1 LWYWQSG
8 AQGMMHPDCGSN
20 GALSMKPKY
29 KIFLSLILVLG
40 LGAGLVYK
48 NLYNVKDFIV
58 AEVKESFLTE
68 AYIHYL
74 RDGPSVDS
82 DHVISTLDNGMKI
95 VVNKYDKCVCW
106 FIRLTGHWDSNET
119 AAIRYLVK
127 PGFSIIEV
135 GANFGV
141 HTLTMAGLV
150 GPEGH
155 VDAFEANPQV
165 SRYLKQSVALNTL
178 ESKITVHEKAA
189 GDSTGTAHLV
199 FGIQNI
205 GGGHL
210 VSDPSE
216 NTVKTSIVRL
226 DDLFTYGHTVD
237 VLKIDAEGSEAKII
251 QGALRLIQANPKI
264 IIMMEWFKSA
274 LIEQGSSPEGLL
286 ELLKKEQFKA
296 WKIGKRQ
303 GDRPTFIP
311 MSFDE
316 ILETAYG
323 DFVFSRNDE
332 L

>member
-1 LWYWQSG
+1 
-8 AQGMMHPDCGSN
+8 MHPDCGSN
-20 GALSMKPKY
+20 GALSMKQKY

-48 NLYNVKDFIV
+48 NLYSVKDFIV
-58 AEVKESFLTE
+58 AELKESFLTE

-119 AAIRYLVK
+119 AAIHYLVK

-155 VDAFEANPQV
+155 VDAFEANPYV
-165 SRYLKQSVALNTL
+165 SKYLKQSVDVNQLG
-178 ESKITVHEKAA
+178 SRISVHEQAA

-199 FGIQNI
+199 FGIKNI

-210 VSDPSE
+210 VSGSSE
-216 NTVKTSIVRL
+216 NTIKTSIVRL
-226 DDLFTYGHTVD
+226 DDVFTYGHKVD

-251 QGALRLIQANPKI
+251 QGALRLIQANPKM

-274 LIEQGSSPEGLL
+274 LVDQGSSPEGLL
-286 ELLKKEQFKA
+286 DMLKKEQFKA
-296 WKIGKRQ
+296 WKIGSRQ
-303 GDRPTFIP
+303 GDKATFSP

-316 ILETAYG
+316 ILAVDYG
-323 DFVFSRNDE
+323 DFVFSRDNQ

>member
-1 LWYWQSG
+1 
-8 AQGMMHPDCGSN
+8 
-20 GALSMKPKY
+20 MKRKVV
-29 KIFLSLILVLG
+29 LNLILVLG

-48 NLYNVKDFIV
+48 NLYSVKDFIV
-58 AEVKESFLTE
+58 AELKESFLTE

-150 GPEGH
+150 GPEGDI
-155 VDAFEANPQV
+155 DAFEANPYV
-165 SRYLKQSVALNTL
+165 SNYLKQSVALNKL
-178 ESKITVHEKAA
+178 ESIITVHEQAA
-189 GDSTGTAHLV
+189 GDTTGAAHLI
-199 FGIQNI
+199 FGGKNI

-210 VSDPSE
+210 VSDASE
-216 NTVKTSIVRL
+216 STIKTSIVRL
-226 DDLFTYGHTVD
+226 DDVFAHRQKKID
-237 VLKIDAEGSEAKII
+237 ILKIDAEGSEAKII
-251 QGALRLIQANPKI
+251 QGAHHLIQANPKM

-274 LIEQGSSPEGLL
+274 LVDQGSSPEGLL
-286 ELLKKEQFKA
+286 DMLKKEQFKA
-296 WKIGKRQ
+296 WKIGKRK
-303 GDRPTFIP
+303 GDKPTFIP
-311 MSFDE
+311 MTFDE

-323 DFVFSRNDE
+323 DFVFSRNNE